1 MQEIGKLLFVA
12 GVVMAIVGLLLWKT
26 GGLGAIG
33 RLPGDISVQRPGFS
47 FYFPLTTCII
57 ISIVLTLL
65 MWLSGGGE
73 FGNR

>member
-12 GVVMAIVGLLLWKT
+12 GLVMAVVGFVIWKT
-26 GGLGAIG
+26 GVVGMIG

-47 FYFPLTTCII
+47 FYFPITTCIA

-65 MWLSGGGE
+65 MWL
-73 FGNR
+73 FRR